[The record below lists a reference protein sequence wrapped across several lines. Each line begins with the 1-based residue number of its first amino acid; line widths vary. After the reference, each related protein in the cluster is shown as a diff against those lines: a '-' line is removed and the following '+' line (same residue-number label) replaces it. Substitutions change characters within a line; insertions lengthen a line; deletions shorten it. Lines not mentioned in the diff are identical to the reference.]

1 MAWYAALPM
10 LKRGSPYAALP
21 MLKGVAVPGFLGALA
36 HGQMYGHGDFVR
48 QRNHRLCVIQYHEK

>member
-1 MAWYAALPM
+1 M